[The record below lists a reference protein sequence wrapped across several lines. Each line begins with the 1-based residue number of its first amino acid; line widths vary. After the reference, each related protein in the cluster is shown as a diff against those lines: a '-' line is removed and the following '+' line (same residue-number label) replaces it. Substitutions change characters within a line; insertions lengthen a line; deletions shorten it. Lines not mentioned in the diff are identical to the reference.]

1 LRLQNERMSAPSA
14 TPSAPKPAAPRTVL
28 LADAKVTVRAPIPR
42 VFEAVLDPAQ
52 LAQWWADDPR
62 VEAEL
67 GGRYEGSLSDGRVE
81 GSITA
86 IDGPGTLSFMWPV
99 AQDGGPVET
108 SVAYELSPK
117 GPETFVH
124 LMHRSPVPVPGD
136 WSGYWNGALA
146 SLKEFLESSVPTDA

>member
-1 LRLQNERMSAPSA
+1 MSAPGA
-14 TPSAPKPAAPRTVL
+14 TPSPPKPPTPRSVL
-28 LADAKVTVRAPIPR
+28 LADAKVTIRAPIPR
-42 VFEAVLDPAQ
+42 VFEAILDPAQ
-52 LAQWWADDPR
+52 LAQWWADEPR

-67 GGRYEGSLSDGRVE
+67 GGHYEGTLSDGRVE

-86 IDGPGTLSFMWPV
+86 IDGPGTLTFMWPV
-99 AQDGGPVET
+99 AQEGGPVET

-124 LMHRSPVPVPGD
+124 LLHRSPKAVPGD

-146 SLKEFLESSVPTDA
+146 SLKEFLESSVPTYA

>member
-1 LRLQNERMSAPSA
+1 MSAPA
-14 TPSAPKPAAPRTVL
+14 AAPNPPKPSAPRAVL
-28 LADAKVTVRAPIPR
+28 LADAKVTIRSPIPR
-42 VFEAVLDPAQ
+42 VFEALLDPAQ
-52 LAQWWADDPR
+52 LAQWWADEPL

-67 GGRYEGSLSDGRVE
+67 GGRYEGTLSDGRVE

-86 IDGPGTLSFMWPV
+86 IDGPGTLTFMWPV
-99 AQDGGPVET
+99 AQEGGPVET

-124 LMHRSPVPVPGD
+124 LLHRSPKPVPGD

-146 SLKEFLESSVPTDA
+146 SLKEFLEASVPDYA

>member
-1 LRLQNERMSAPSA
+1 MSGL
-14 TPSAPKPAAPRTVL
+14 PAAQSPTKPPVPRSVL
-28 LADAKVTVRAPIPR
+28 LADAKVTIRAPIPR
-42 VFEAVLDPAQ
+42 VFEALLDPAQ

-67 GGRYEGSLSDGRVE
+67 GGHYEGTLSDGRVE

-86 IDGPGTLSFMWPV
+86 IDGPGTLSFLWPV
-99 AQDGGPVET
+99 AQPEGPVET

-124 LMHRSPVPVPGD
+124 LVHRSPKPVPGD
-136 WSGYWNGALA
+136 WSGYWNGALE
-146 SLKEFLESSVPTDA
+146 SLKEFLESSVPT